1 MKLRTTLV
9 NAFFFIGLHLLLSC
23 VSDEEI
29 DQNQTIPITK
39 DLAFA
44 ARTGILDKITIST
57 TDVTSAVNT
66 AFSGRTSKTIAQ
78 VFSEGDALQNG
89 VNSTTTKLVSLNK
102 FKFNL
107 NEQKNTRRPQGLAN
121 FGNYLIHGWY
131 FTAES
136 TWEDNCKLTIS
147 DLSQGKYFNVVPVQF
162 HATQAGKFRH
172 IDSHASGLT
181 VIDHYLY
188 MANSASILVF
198 DLNKIYKIIKPSD
211 PDVASGQNFIYEYTF
226 MLPQVGEIIFDTD
239 SGAKASYLSLTQID
253 SVNHFVVG
261 NFYSTVSSSYSSG
274 GKSMIWVLPATNTNY
289 SFPTIQTNTSRI
301 YPQIDPVFPSGD
313 ETGQELTRIQ
323 GAVVK
328 DNVLIMNRSY
338 QDDTYQLIV
347 IRYAN
352 IFADP
357 LVITD
362 FFAGTTS
369 SPHGYNNKNWLYGCE
384 DMEYY
389 NGRVYTVTEFPEGLY
404 GDRANYSGTYTSFIN
419 LMDPI

>member
-1 MKLRTTLV
+1 MKIVTFTTRT
-9 NAFFFIGLHLLLSC
+9 LLLLLL
-23 VSDEEI
+23 V
-29 DQNQTIPITK
+29 
-39 DLAFA
+39 LALGNCESEDVPVTSKTTTPNNLPL

-57 TDVTSAVNT
+57 TDVTSTVQS
-66 AFSGRTSKTIAQ
+66 AFSGRTSKTVSQ
-78 VFSEGDALQNG
+78 VFAEGDALQSG
-89 VNSTTTKLVSLNK
+89 LNSTTTKLVSLNK
-102 FKFNL
+102 FKFGT

-121 FGNYLIHGWY
+121 YGNYVIHGWY
-131 FTAES
+131 FTSES
-136 TWEDNCKLTIS
+136 TWEDNCKLTIA
-147 DLSQGKYFNVVPVQF
+147 DLSQGKYFNIVPVQL
-162 HATQAGKFRH
+162 HTTQTNKFKH

-181 VIDHYLY
+181 VVGHYLY

-239 SGAKASYLSLTQID
+239 SGAKASYLSQTLID

-274 GKSMIWVLPATNTNY
+274 GKSMIWTLPVTNTSY
-289 SFPTIQTNTSRI
+289 SFPTIQTNASRI

-313 ETGQELTRIQ
+313 EIGQELTRIQ
-323 GAVVK
+323 GAIIK

-338 QDDTYQLIV
+338 QDETYQLLV

-362 FFAGTTS
+362 FFTGTTS
-369 SPHGYNNKNWLYGCE
+369 NPHGYNNKNWLYGCE

-389 NGRVYTVTEFPEGLY
+389 NGRVYTVTEFPEGLF
-404 GDRANYSGTYTSFIN
+404 GDRASYSGTYASFIS